1 MHCNMNMPR
10 HPHKFDPARM
20 AYLESDER
28 KAILDPDRLIPR
40 FGVKEGWTVLDIG
53 CGPGLFTFTMAN
65 TVGPRGRVYGID
77 MEPLMIKELEE
88 KRVGKHVTNVTAIL
102 STEDSIPLPDA
113 VADFALMSTVLHEL
127 EGAGTIV
134 EAARILKTTGILAVI
149 DWKKKREKI
158 GPPIQH
164 RLSEREA
171 AAMLSAAGFNPGQ
184 AMDLGPSLF
193 GFAARKI

>member
-1 MHCNMNMPR
+1 MNMPR
-10 HPHKFDPARM
+10 RSHKFDPARM

-28 KAILDPDRLIPR
+28 RAILDPGKLIPL
-40 FGVKEGWTVLDIG
+40 FGVKKGWTILDIG
-53 CGPGLFTFTMAN
+53 CGPGLFTFAMADA
-65 TVGPRGRVYGID
+65 VGPRGRVYGID
-77 MEPLMIKELEE
+77 MEPLMIKRLEE
-88 KRVGKHVTNVTAIL
+88 KRVGMHVMNVTAIL
-102 STEDSIPLPDA
+102 STEDSIAIPDA

-134 EAARILKTTGILAVI
+134 EAARILKTTGVLAVI
-149 DWKKKREKI
+149 DWKKKRESI

-171 AAMLSAAGFNPGQ
+171 AAMLRAAGFDPGN